1 MSSESDLEG
10 LTKTAKGAWAEL
22 SALKWLVERGYWVTK
37 TVTTHA
43 PFDVVAVA
51 PDGEVFLFDVKFI
64 NKERRKRSRFRTRS
78 SLQIALKVRLLYVI
92 EEEPV
97 RYLIEPPLDSPLE
110 ELTLLE
116 ETTLE

>member
-10 LTKTAKGAWAEL
+10 LTKTARGAWAEL
-22 SALKWLVERGYWVTK
+22 AALKWLVERGYWVAK

-51 PDGEVFLFDVKFI
+51 PDGEIFLFDVKFI
-64 NKERRKRSRFRTRS
+64 NKESRQRNRFRTRS
-78 SLQIALKVRLLYVI
+78 SLQVALKVRLLYVI

-97 RYLIEPPLDSPLE
+97 RYLVEPPLDSPLE
-110 ELTLLE
+110 EIMLE
-116 ETTLE
+116 